1 MADETT
7 YSLTVHSGSL
17 SKEHPVETVTAT
29 KHTTA
34 AEVVSLVASRLG
46 ISDGKSYVLVEL
58 HNKKGEEMVLAQ
70 SDCPVQR
77 MLLWPLQY
85 QHSYKFLL
93 RQTDKDGTILYSG
106 ARTWQAKVDENSTQ
120 LHMAQKGFLPPTEPA
135 EKDYPDLCALSDST
149 QEKILEVLK
158 MRFMKDKIYTYTANM
173 LISINPYKFLPIYN
187 PKFMTIYQNRKKE
200 ELAPHIYAIADTAF
214 TKMVES
220 KYNQCIVITGKSGSG
235 KTQATHYL
243 VHHTLALCQK
253 SYMTGVEH
261 MLIGC
266 GPVLEVSFGC
276 LSFYCYSL
284 LVSSMLIKPYSNVN
298 NSVILFFL

>member
-1 MADETT
+1 MVDEIT
-7 YSLTVHSGSL
+7 YPICVHSGSL
-17 SKEHPVETVTAT
+17 SKENLVETVTAT

-34 AEVVSLVASRLG
+34 AEVISLVASRLG
-46 ISDGKSYVLVEL
+46 INDGKLFVLVEL

-70 SDCPVQR
+70 TDCPVQR

-85 QHSYKFLL
+85 QNSYRFLL
-93 RQTDKDGTILYSG
+93 RQLDKDGTVLYSG
-106 ARTWQAKVDENSTQ
+106 ARSWQAKVDEDSTQ
-120 LHMAQKGFLPPTEPA
+120 RHMAQKGFLPPSQPQKE
-135 EKDYPDLCALSDST
+135 DYPDLCALSDST
-149 QEKILEVLK
+149 QEKILDVLK

-214 TKMVES
+214 AKMVES
-220 KYNQCIVITGKSGSG
+220 KRNQCIVITGKSGSG

-266 GPVLEVSFGC
+266 GPVLEVSSKYLIFVV
-276 LSFYCYSL
+276 
-284 LVSSMLIKPYSNVN
+284 LVLNITIKKLDKV
-298 NSVILFFL
+298 